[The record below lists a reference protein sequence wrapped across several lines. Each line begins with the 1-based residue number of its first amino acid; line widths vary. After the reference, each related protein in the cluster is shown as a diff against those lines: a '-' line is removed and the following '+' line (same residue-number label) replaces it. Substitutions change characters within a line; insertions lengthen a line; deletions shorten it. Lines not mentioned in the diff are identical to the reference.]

1 MPSGAMKRSRKKRLE
16 YQKRREAQNWTR
28 MSYYDKVHVGDLV
41 TSTHEYPAY
50 ISSSGNPLSGLVI
63 ATADTVEQPP
73 EWGDTYVLWSDAY
86 EPVWE
91 DCGALEVISE
101 GS

>member
-1 MPSGAMKRSRKKRLE
+1 
-16 YQKRREAQNWTR
+16 
-28 MSYYDKVHVGDLV
+28 
-41 TSTHEYPAY
+41 
-50 ISSSGNPLSGLVI
+50 VI

-73 EWGDTYVLWSDAY
+73 EWGDTHVLWHGADKPA
-86 EPVWE
+86 WE

>member
-1 MPSGAMKRSRKKRLE
+1 MPSEGMKRSRKRWLE
-16 YQKRREAQNWTR
+16 YQKRREAHNWTK
-28 MSYYDKVHVGDLV
+28 MSYYDKVRVGDLV
-41 TSTHEYPAY
+41 ESVKVNGAPYAV
-50 ISSSGNPLSGLVI
+50 SVSGLVI

-73 EWGDTYVLWSDAY
+73 EWGDTHVLWHGADKPA
-86 EPVWE
+86 WE

>member
-1 MPSGAMKRSRKKRLE
+1 MPSEAMKRSRKKWLE
-16 YQKRREAQNWTR
+16 YQKRREEQNWTR

-41 TSTHEYPAY
+41 ESVKVNGAPYA
-50 ISSSGNPLSGLVI
+50 ISVSGLVI

-73 EWGDTYVLWSDAY
+73 EWGDTHVLWHGNH

-91 DCGALEVISE
+91 DCGALEVTSE

>member
-1 MPSGAMKRSRKKRLE
+1 MPSEGLKRSRKKWLE
-16 YQKRREAQNWTR
+16 YQKRREAHNWTK
-28 MSYYDKVHVGDLV
+28 MSYYDKIRVGDLV
-41 TSTHEYPAY
+41 ESVKDNGAPYAV
-50 ISSSGNPLSGLVI
+50 SVSGLVI

-73 EWGDTYVLWSDAY
+73 EWGETHVLWHGKDKPS
-86 EPVWE
+86 WE

>member
-1 MPSGAMKRSRKKRLE
+1 MPSGAMKRSRKKWLE
-16 YQKRREAQNWTR
+16 YQKRREAHNWTR

-41 TSTHEYPAY
+41 GCTLGYTSLRG
-50 ISSSGNPLSGLVI
+50 IVI

-73 EWGDTYVLWSDAY
+73 EWGDTHVLWHGSH

-91 DCGALEVISE
+91 DCGALEVVSE